1 MLRTALRDA
10 ATRMQIFAGMM
21 SSKKSIG
28 VESVTGRMS
37 VPCTKLAIRALSSHK
52 DTTGIVGLP
61 LDEHARKHLI
71 ERLQEIMV
79 SLKSHGIPETAAYRT
94 GLEETCQGKLKAL
107 GNESYSD
114 EQLEDMFGRQLEQEI
129 KMSLDELSLI
139 PKMAEW
145 KPWEV
150 PADHKVTGSISCC
163 FSTKLRLL

>member
-10 ATRMQIFAGMM
+10 ASRMQIFGGIIL
-21 SSKKSIG
+21 SNGTTVG
-28 VESVTGRMS
+28 VESVSGRMPVAYLNMAS
-37 VPCTKLAIRALSSHK
+37 RALSSHK
-52 DTTGIVGLP
+52 ATTGIVGLP
-61 LDEHARKHLI
+61 LDEHARKHLT
-71 ERLQEIMV
+71 ERLHEIMD

-94 GLEETCQGKLKAL
+94 GLEETCQAKLKAL

-114 EQLEDMFGRQLEQEI
+114 EQLEEMFGRQLEQEI

-150 PADHKVTGSISCC
+150 PADHKIEITEEEDIVDEG
-163 FSTKLRLL
+163 K